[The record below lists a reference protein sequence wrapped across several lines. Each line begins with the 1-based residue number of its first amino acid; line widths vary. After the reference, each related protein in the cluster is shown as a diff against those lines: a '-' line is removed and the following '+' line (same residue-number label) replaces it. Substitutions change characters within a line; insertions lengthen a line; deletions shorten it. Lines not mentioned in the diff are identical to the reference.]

1 MSDYLTNLI
10 GQQRP
15 KNTVPVPTQT
25 QGPYVP
31 PFPTKPKFKLL
42 PDSPQDA
49 LRELGENFGVVGRG
63 LAQGV
68 AAPVTMIADPLTDF
82 INQVLP
88 KGYKQTRPGEAIGQG
103 LDVAGVPRATTDAQK
118 VLEAG
123 TSGLAGGGAIAKTAQ
138 LAGKGAQ
145 ALKGYLDTIG
155 KDLAGQM
162 TSGLGSGAGSVGA
175 TQAATASGASPVVAQ
190 LAGLGGGIVGGGARP
205 VGLKEVSTSSVILD
219 SKGSPLTVYHGA
231 PDIGGIKESGFKS
244 QKERLGIG
252 SDIGVHWFTPDMNTA
267 KSYADPTRAFDYQN
281 AQPGV
286 IAAELEMKN
295 PLIIDGGGKN
305 WREAQRVGKTG
316 DLVTEAINGGHDG
329 IIVKNVIDPYNMK
342 QSKNPKI
349 TDTYAVFSNENIR
362 MKSPNSGL
370 PVRSAESVGG
380 KGNLIGHR
388 PPDMETGAP
397 IHDLTA
403 NGVFTED
410 VYSKEAL
417 QYYGGMPSDDK
428 SLKIA
433 KIVKG
438 KPEANV
444 KIYRTVEKNGPDEIM
459 PGDWVAIDPAY
470 AKEHAENAIGD
481 GYKLLS
487 KDVPAKHIYG
497 NADSLSEFGYH
508 PNNK

>member
-1 MSDYLTNLI
+1 VSDYLTNLI

-63 LAQGV
+63 LTQGV

-175 TQAATASGASPVVAQ
+175 SQAATASGASPVVAQ

-205 VGLKEVSTSSVILD
+205 VESRGILLKNGIDTTKPLTISHGADSSFNFDLGKVGTKRATTEGWGAYYASDKRNAKKFGKVLNNVLLQPEDIERFMDGGSRFSQQTPFVQDKLRKYISENLSNPDKDEISRKAVGFSKDLINAGWIREYPFLQSQKWNPDELKKSILAMEEGPKKNILRKTLLSNEDPTMEEVYKDYAAQNSDKSASKLFNSYGIPGMIFSSSRDIHSVIP
-219 SKGSPLTVYHGA
+219 GSPNFLIW
-231 PDIGGIKESGFKS
+231 DQDLLNK
-244 QKERLGIG
+244 
-252 SDIGVHWFTPDMNTA
+252 
-267 KSYADPTRAFDYQN
+267 N
-281 AQPGV
+281 AYPQ
-286 IAAELEMKN
+286 
-295 PLIIDGGGKN
+295 
-305 WREAQRVGKTG
+305 
-316 DLVTEAINGGHDG
+316 
-329 IIVKNVIDPYNMK
+329 
-342 QSKNPKI
+342 
-349 TDTYAVFSNENIR
+349 
-362 MKSPNSGL
+362 
-370 PVRSAESVGG
+370 
-380 KGNLIGHR
+380 
-388 PPDMETGAP
+388 
-397 IHDLTA
+397 A
-403 NGVFTED
+403 N
-410 VYSKEAL
+410 
-417 QYYGGMPSDDK
+417 
-428 SLKIA
+428 
-433 KIVKG
+433 
-438 KPEANV
+438 
-444 KIYRTVEKNGPDEIM
+444 
-459 PGDWVAIDPAY
+459 
-470 AKEHAENAIGD
+470 
-481 GYKLLS
+481 
-487 KDVPAKHIYG
+487 
-497 NADSLSEFGYH
+497 
-508 PNNK
+508 

>member
-63 LAQGV
+63 LTQGV

-205 VGLKEVSTSSVILD
+205 AGARPAGVTTVSSNSELSNLKDYLLSNGMKIVDEKPAWYGNVGVSHYFNVETPSGNIIPVRASDHSV
-219 SKGSPLTVYHGA
+219 G
-231 PDIGGIKESGFKS
+231 
-244 QKERLGIG
+244 QRRLGEAENYLFG
-252 SDIGVHWFTPDMNTA
+252 HSDPESFTKSLLESENKMLNTSNQR
-267 KSYADPTRAFDYQN
+267 KLMSENQRDNFVNVLKNQIEN
-281 AQPGV
+281 A
-286 IAAELEMKN
+286 
-295 PLIIDGGGKN
+295 
-305 WREAQRVGKTG
+305 
-316 DLVTEAINGGHDG
+316 
-329 IIVKNVIDPYNMK
+329 
-342 QSKNPKI
+342 
-349 TDTYAVFSNENIR
+349 
-362 MKSPNSGL
+362 PNS
-370 PVRSAESVGG
+370 
-380 KGNLIGHR
+380 K
-388 PPDMETGAP
+388 TKK
-397 IHDLTA
+397 DLFFKL
-403 NGVFTED
+403 NK
-410 VYSKEAL
+410 YL
-417 QYYGGMPSDDK
+417 SDYEK
-428 SLKIA
+428 S
-433 KIVKG
+433 
-438 KPEANV
+438 
-444 KIYRTVEKNGPDEIM
+444 
-459 PGDWVAIDPAY
+459 
-470 AKEHAENAIGD
+470 H
-481 GYKLLS
+481 
-487 KDVPAKHIYG
+487 
-497 NADSLSEFGYH
+497 
-508 PNNK
+508 